1 MKNHWGISLKK
12 DYLGRLHLEDLGV
25 RNLEVRNLRVSDSA
39 DTIIIVTNSEDEK
52 CGDVLN

>member
-1 MKNHWGISLKK
+1 MKK
-12 DYLGRLHLEDLGV
+12 DYIGRLHLEDLGV
-25 RNLEVRNLRVSDSA
+25 RNLEVRDLRVSDSA

>member
-1 MKNHWGISLKK
+1 MTK
-12 DYLGRLHLEDLGV
+12 DYIGRLHLEDLGV
-25 RNLEVRNLRVSDSA
+25 RNLEVRDLRVSDFA